1 VYINWC
7 NVGPSEIVGSAF
19 KICMKMGK
27 IKVET
32 LKLFIIATILH
43 NSYNDYKLKMG
54 LLGILK

>member
-1 VYINWC
+1 
-7 NVGPSEIVGSAF
+7 
-19 KICMKMGK
+19 MGK